1 MEDYDEENCS
11 IMSYCCHGLTVN
23 SLRSLGGNK
32 DAWIEENTGK
42 IGTTLDCGQFVVN
55 GEVYSFPG
63 DISDWLSSGWHIS
76 NNYEN
81 KDTFM
86 LENNVESNEFE
97 LFNDEISSQYVSM
110 LAINLEEEPAKI
122 ADCSIQYVE
131 VKVSDDKDSSKLL
144 LPGGITYKSTKE
156 DVIAA
161 YGDPVEIEDDRYLYY
176 QYTTADDW
184 DVNVEI
190 EISAGV
196 VDQVSYYL
204 ADSNWGYVGSAQ
216 DCIQFVDD
224 ALKTSF
230 YGDYANYVENKFDT
244 EENAQ
249 ALYEAEIQYYAEG
262 LMYYLDVDYE
272 SIDPTIAQSYYD
284 LSAKVLAKF
293 KWDTPVV
300 DLPDGASYGSMEL
313 TMYPTDFLDIILED
327 AQAVADAS
335 ADMTEDE
342 YAENILNAI
351 IPKVDE
357 ISYKDPVVGTYDID
371 LNDGVI
377 DSDDWDEIDYILM
390 DFAD

>member
-1 MEDYDEENCS
+1 MKKIASVCL
-11 IMSYCCHGLTVN
+11 IAVMGLQLTACAG
-23 SLRSLGGNK
+23 LGGNK

-42 IGTTLDCGQFVVN
+42 IGTTLDCGEFVVN

-122 ADCSIQYVE
+122 ADCSIQCVE
-131 VKVSDDKDSSKLL
+131 VKISDDKDSVKLL

-161 YGDPVEIEDDRYLYY
+161 YGDPVETEDDRYLYY

-249 ALYEAEIQYYAEG
+249 ALYESEVQYYAEE
-262 LMYYLDVDYE
+262 LMDYLDIDYE
-272 SIDPTIAQSYYD
+272 LIDPTIAQGYYD
-284 LSAKVLAKF
+284 LSVKVLAKF

-313 TMYPTDFLDIILED
+313 TMYPTDFFDIILDD
-327 AQAVADAS
+327 AWAVADEYGPAN
-335 ADMTEDE
+335 MTEDE

-351 IPKVDE
+351 APKVDE
-357 ISYKDPVVGTYDID
+357 ISYRDPVVGTYDID
-371 LNDGVI
+371 LNDNVI
-377 DSDDWDEIDYILM
+377 DSDDWNEIDFILM
-390 DFAD
+390 DLAE

>member
-1 MEDYDEENCS
+1 
-11 IMSYCCHGLTVN
+11 
-23 SLRSLGGNK
+23 
-32 DAWIEENTGK
+32 
-42 IGTTLDCGQFVVN
+42 
-55 GEVYSFPG
+55 
-63 DISDWLSSGWHIS
+63 
-76 NNYEN
+76 
-81 KDTFM
+81 M

>member
-1 MEDYDEENCS
+1 MKKIAALCL
-11 IMSYCCHGLTVN
+11 IAAMGLQLTACAG
-23 SLRSLGGNK
+23 LGGNK

-371 LNDGVI
+371 LNDNVI
-377 DSDDWDEIDYILM
+377 DSDDWNEIDFILM
-390 DFAD
+390 DLAE

>member
-1 MEDYDEENCS
+1 MKKIAALCL
-11 IMSYCCHGLTVN
+11 IAAMGLQLTACAG
-23 SLRSLGGNK
+23 LGGNK

-351 IPKVDE
+351 IPKAAE